1 MYWYIKVSYFPP
13 YSHSKNKIEVKLDLT
28 NYPTKSDLANLKLDD
43 DKSDIDKLEKLNVYE
58 LKLASTDLSKLSDI
72 VKNDVVK
79 KTEYDELVKNVNA
92 VDTSKLVR
100 KRD

>member
-1 MYWYIKVSYFPP
+1 MYWYIKVSYFPL

-28 NYPTKSDLANLKLDD
+28 NYATKSDLANLKLDD

>member
-1 MYWYIKVSYFPP
+1 MSYFPP

-28 NYPTKSDLANLKLDD
+28 NYATKSDLANLKLDD

>member
-1 MYWYIKVSYFPP
+1 MSYFPP

-28 NYPTKSDLANLKLDD
+28 NYATKSDLANLKLDD

-79 KTEYDELVKNVNA
+79 KTAYDELVKNVNA
-92 VDTSKLVR
+92 VDTSKLIR

>member
-1 MYWYIKVSYFPP
+1 MSYFPP

-58 LKLASTDLSKLSDI
+58 LKLVSTDLSKLSDI